1 MCSSD
6 LARVPSQRLAE
17 IQKSWS
23 GIANLRY
30 NFSSEF
36 DELRSFSDVTSQL
49 IEEAV
54 VNSIRHGKATEIQVI
69 GSGSE
74 DFISVEVRDNG
85 SLVSGRSHHGLGTIL
100 FDTFADSW
108 HLEGGPNGT
117 VLTFMIKLNKTEA
130 RK

>member
-1 MCSSD
+1 M
-6 LARVPSQRLAE
+6 
-17 IQKSWS
+17 
-23 GIANLRY
+23 
-30 NFSSEF
+30 
-36 DELRSFSDVTSQL
+36 
-49 IEEAV
+49 
-54 VNSIRHGKATEIQVI
+54 NSIRHGKATEIQVI